1 VKICVYGAGAGGGHI
16 AVRLAHAGHDVS
28 VIARGTHLAAIQQ
41 QGLRLLSG
49 PQTLEAKV
57 QATDDPMQLG
67 PQDVVIVAVKATA
80 LAQVA
85 DKIGNLLTPATLVV
99 FPQNGIPW
107 WYCLGLE
114 SKLPAPPDI
123 PIFSL
128 SDRFLKS
135 MRAEQVVGGVI
146 YSANEIEAPG
156 VIKNNSPD
164 HNRLDIGPIAGPD
177 SEEIARLRGMLANTG
192 ITSRAVN
199 DIRHAVWTKLLANMS
214 ASTIVLV
221 SRSRSS
227 ILKDDPALREIFI
240 RLLDEGRAIAAA
252 HGFQIDLKAEAM
264 LSRLLDHKP
273 SLLQD
278 YEQSRPME
286 VAEIILAPVA
296 FARSRAVPCPTL
308 DVFAALAAQMAADR
322 GLL

>member
-16 AVRLAHAGHDVS
+16 AVKLAHAGHDVS
-28 VIARGTHLAAIQQ
+28 VIARGAHLAAIQK
-41 QGLRLLSG
+41 QGLRLFSG
-49 PQTLEAKV
+49 TQTLEAKV
-57 QATDDPMQLG
+57 QASDDPTRLG
-67 PQDVVIVAVKATA
+67 PQDVVIVTVKATA

-85 DKIGNLLTPATLVV
+85 DKIGSLLTPATLVV

-107 WYCLGLE
+107 WYGIGLE
-114 SKLPAPPDI
+114 SKHPAPPDI

-128 SDRFLKS
+128 SDPFLKW

-164 HNRLDIGPIAGPD
+164 HNRLDIGPIAGPR
-177 SEEIARLRGMLANTG
+177 SEEIARLRAMLANAG
-192 ITSRAVN
+192 ITSRAVD
-199 DIRHAVWTKLLANMS
+199 DIRHAAWTKLLANMS

-227 ILKDDPALREIFI
+227 ILRAPAFRDIFI